1 MSWFRDNID
10 RMAAYVPGEQTGETG
25 VVKLNTNEN
34 AYPPSPRVLEALA
47 EFDPDLLRRYP
58 DAMATR
64 FRRAA
69 AKVLDVDAEWILPG
83 NGSDDLIMMIA
94 RACTGP
100 KRRMAYP
107 TPTFTFY
114 RTQADIENAPAV
126 EVPFDEDFAL
136 PLEELAE
143 ANAAVTFVANPNS
156 PSGTAV
162 PVEQLDELAQRL
174 DGLLIVDEAYIDF
187 AEPQFCSLKLPLQ
200 RENVVVLRTLS
211 KGYSLAGLRLGF
223 AVARPAIL
231 EGLLKTKAIYNVGA
245 VPCLAGAAAM
255 EDQDH
260 KNANAEKICQ
270 ARDKLSRR
278 LEQMGFK
285 VWPSQANFLMV
296 RPTAGDAERLYREL
310 KDRGVLVRY
319 FAGAA
324 TADKLRFAVGTDEQN
339 EALVAGLA
347 ALLSKE

>member
-10 RMAAYVPGEQTGETG
+10 RMAAYVPGEQTGETD

-34 AYPPSPRVLEALA
+34 AYPPSPRVMQALA
-47 EFDPDLLRRYP
+47 EFDPELLRRYP

-69 AKVLDVDAEWILPG
+69 AKVLDVDADWILPG

-126 EVPFDEDFAL
+126 EVPFGEDFAL

-162 PVEQLDELAQRL
+162 PVEQLGELAERL
-174 DGLLIVDEAYIDF
+174 DGLLVIDEAYIDF
-187 AEPQFCSLKLPLQ
+187 AEPEFSSLRLAME
-200 RENVVVLRTLS
+200 RENVIVLRTLS
-211 KGYSLAGLRLGF
+211 KGYSLAALRLGF

-260 KNANAEKICQ
+260 KNANARKICR

-278 LEQMGFK
+278 LEQMGFR
-285 VWPSQANFLMV
+285 VWPSRANFLMV
-296 RPTAGDAERLYREL
+296 RPPAGDAERLYREL

-324 TADKLRFAVGTDEQN
+324 TADKVRFAVGSEQEN
-339 EALVAGLA
+339 DRLLEALGTVV
-347 ALLSKE
+347 

>member
-1 MSWFRDNID
+1 MSFFRDNID
-10 RMAAYVPGEQTGETG
+10 RMAAYVPGEQTAETD

-34 AYPPSPRVLEALA
+34 AYPPSPLVLEALS
-47 EFDPDLLRRYP
+47 EFDPELLRRYP

-69 AKVLDVDAEWILPG
+69 AKALDVDADWILPG

-100 KRRMAYP
+100 GRRMAYP

-114 RTQADIENAPAV
+114 RTQAGIENAPDV
-126 EVPFDEDFAL
+126 EVPFGEDFEL
-136 PLEELAE
+136 PLEELAA

-162 PVEQLDELAQRL
+162 EVEQLDALAERL
-174 DGLLIVDEAYIDF
+174 DGLLVIDEAYIDF
-187 AEPQFCSLKLPLQ
+187 AEPQFCSLKLAME

-223 AVARPAIL
+223 AVARPDIL
-231 EGLLKTKAIYNVGA
+231 SGLLKTKAIYNVGS
-245 VPCLAGAAAM
+245 VPCLAGAAAIQ
-255 EDQDH
+255 DQQY
-260 KNANAEKICQ
+260 KNANAEKVCA
-270 ARDKLSRR
+270 ARAKLTAD
-278 LEQMGFK
+278 LERMGFK

-296 RPTAGDAERLYREL
+296 RPPAGDAEALYRKL
-310 KDRGVLVRY
+310 KDAGVLVRY
-319 FAGAA
+319 FAAAA

-339 EALVAGLA
+339 STILRELE
-347 ALLSKE
+347 LLL

>member
-1 MSWFRDNID
+1 MPWFNDNIE
-10 RMAAYVPGEQTGETG
+10 RMAAYVPGEQTAETD

-34 AYPPSPRVLEALA
+34 AYPPSPRVLQALA
-47 EFDPDLLRRYP
+47 EFDPEMLRRYP
-58 DAMATR
+58 DAMARR
-64 FRRAA
+64 FREAA
-69 AKVLDVDAEWILPG
+69 AKVLDVDADWILPG

-100 KRRMAYP
+100 GRRMAYP

-126 EVPFDEDFAL
+126 EVPFDEDFSL

-162 PVEQLDELAQRL
+162 PVEQLDELAERL
-174 DGLLIVDEAYIDF
+174 DGLLVIDEAYIEF
-187 AEPQFCSLKLPLQ
+187 SEPRFVSLKLALE
-200 RENVVVLRTLS
+200 RENVIVLRTLS

-223 AVARPAIL
+223 AVARPELLA
-231 EGLLKTKAIYNVGA
+231 GLLKTKAIYNVGA

-255 EDQDH
+255 EEQDH
-260 KNANAEKICQ
+260 KNANARKICEDR
-270 ARDKLSRR
+270 AKLSER
-278 LEQMGFK
+278 LERMGFR

-296 RPTAGDAERLYREL
+296 RPPEGDAERIYREL
-310 KDRGVLVRY
+310 KDRRVLVRY
-319 FAGAA
+319 FAAAA
-324 TADKLRFAVGTDEQN
+324 TADKLRFAVGTEPENDRLL
-339 EALVAGLA
+339 EALGEVV
-347 ALLSKE
+347 